1 MKPGDV
7 KSNVYIDSSK
17 EVNDKN
23 SKTDIDYNV
32 RITKYKNV
40 SAKNY
45 VLNQSEEVFVIKK
58 VKNTVPWTY
67 FGTCYENEL

>member
-1 MKPGDV
+1 MTSVWKNVYIDKINKNNNICHRKIKMKPGDV

-45 VLNQSEEVFVIKK
+45 VLN
-58 VKNTVPWTY
+58 
-67 FGTCYENEL
+67 

>member
-1 MKPGDV
+1 MTSVWKNVYIDIINKNNNICHRKIKMKPGDV

-40 SAKNY
+40 NKKNY
-45 VLNQSEEVFVIKK
+45 ILN
-58 VKNTVPWTY
+58 
-67 FGTCYENEL
+67 

>member
-45 VLNQSEEVFVIKK
+45 ILN
-58 VKNTVPWTY
+58 
-67 FGTCYENEL
+67 